1 MRRILAFLAL
11 WLLALTQPALAEVI
25 SVRSWTDADG
35 TVWTETVEEVTEEP
49 GSERFV
55 AAPAVDVP
63 AIAAF
68 GPFRVIDPA
77 RAALVGETDSL
88 SPSDFQA
95 MLRAYPGIAVLEL
108 VDCPGTLDDTAN
120 LRLGRMI
127 RARGLATHV
136 PADGSVRSG
145 AVELFLAGAVR
156 SAEPSAEFAVHSWLD
171 TEGREAGDFAADD
184 PVNRTY
190 LAYYRE
196 MGLTPDNA
204 AAFYALTNSVP
215 NETAL
220 WLRPADI
227 ARYAALN

>member
-1 MRRILAFLAL
+1 MRRFASLLAL

-35 TVWTETVEEVTEEP
+35 TEWTETVEEVTEEP

-156 SAEPSAEFAVHSWLD
+156 SAEPTAEFAVHSWLD
-171 TEGREAGDFAADD
+171 TEGREAGDFSADE

>member
-1 MRRILAFLAL
+1 MRRFASLLAL

-35 TVWTETVEEVTEEP
+35 TEWTETVAEVTEEP

-127 RARGLATHV
+127 RAGGLATHV

-156 SAEPSAEFAVHSWLD
+156 SAEPTAEFAVHSWLD
-171 TEGREAGDFAADD
+171 TEGREAGDFSADD

-227 ARYAALN
+227 ARYATLN